1 MSATPLPVETS
12 PDHSGSQPGS
22 GRPRLG
28 LVPPTDARLG
38 NRGFVIFLASLLVAG
53 VIGLLLLNTFL
64 QTQAIDADKL
74 RQQAA
79 AMSYREGELVTQVTE
94 ASSTGELTRKA
105 SKMGMRPN
113 DNIAYVDVRT
123 GEITGKAEPADG
135 QARPA
140 SVVLTDEEE
149 AATSQT
155 AAEDYAESRRT
166 EAQEALAA
174 ARERAEAA
182 QPAPVAPAPQDPAPQ
197 DPAAQDPA
205 AQDPA
210 QDPAAQN
217 PAQDPAAQQPAAPAP
232 EQPGPE
238 QPAPAQPA
246 PAQPQPAQGAEEQ
259 ATEMNREGN

>member
-12 PDHSGSQPGS
+12 PDHSGAQPGS

-28 LVPPTDARLG
+28 LVPPTNARLG
-38 NRGFVIFLASLLVAG
+38 NRAFVIFLAGLLVAG

-64 QTQAIDADKL
+64 QTQAIDSDKL

-79 AMSYREGELVTQVTE
+79 AMSYREGELTTQVTE

-113 DNIAYVDVRT
+113 DNIAYIDVRT

-135 QARPA
+135 KARPS
-140 SVVLTDEEE
+140 SVVLTEEEE

-182 QPAPVAPAPQDPAPQ
+182 QPAPA

-210 QDPAAQN
+210 AEDPAAEDPAAQPAPQDPAAE
-217 PAQDPAAQQPAAPAP
+217 QPAAPAP
-232 EQPGPE
+232 DQAAPE
-238 QPAPAQPA
+238 QPAPE
-246 PAQPQPAQGAEEQ
+246 QPQPAQGAEEQ